1 MSRTTLEHLEHPSTN
16 AVIMGF
22 RKMLIG
28 CSFNILEHP
37 IAYLWNMAFIIVVLL
52 LNAIVNAEM
61 QSRDLVITKRNY
73 LF

>member
-1 MSRTTLEHLEHPSTN
+1 
-16 AVIMGF
+16 MGF